1 MAQSHTTAAAPARDA
16 RHLLLVGLMFVGFIS
31 LGLPDGLL
39 GVAWPSMAASRG
51 VSLDALG
58 MLLAAASAG
67 FIAASVFSGRL
78 IARLG
83 VGGLLAA
90 ASLTTALSLLGFAL
104 APTWWMLL
112 PMAMLLGAGGGCID
126 GGLNNYAA
134 ATTSPRVLT
143 WLHGFYGVGATAG
156 PLLMTALLT
165 GGQPWQNGY
174 LAVGLGQLALA
185 LCFALTRGRWAAH
198 APAEAHAVRS
208 AVGLRATLALPA
220 VWLSALLFVLYTG
233 LEVSAGQW
241 AYTLFTVGRGVD
253 PALAGQWVALY
264 WGGLTAG
271 RFVAGAVARRLT
283 PRALLWIGSIGAAV
297 GAAMLGLLA
306 APWASAMGMVLM
318 GFALAPI
325 FPALIGT
332 TAERVGGAH
341 AANAIGLQV
350 ASANIGAAGIPWL
363 IGLVAAG
370 AGIPAI
376 GPAVVVVAAVYM
388 ALFVAAMARRPRGA

>member
-1 MAQSHTTAAAPARDA
+1 MAQPSAAPAVSA
-16 RHLLLVGLMFVGFIS
+16 RPAPPRLLIALMFIGFIS

-39 GVAWPSMAASRG
+39 GVAWPSLAASRG
-51 VSLDALG
+51 VSLSALG
-58 MLLAAASAG
+58 YLLAAASLG

-104 APTWWMLL
+104 APSWWLLL
-112 PMAMLLGAGGGCID
+112 PMATLLGAGGGCID

-156 PLLMTALLT
+156 PLLMTAVLA
-165 GGQPWQNGY
+165 GGQPWQLGY
-174 LAVGLGQLALA
+174 LIVGSAQLGLALA
-185 LCFALTRGRWAAH
+185 FGLSRGRWRNH
-198 APAEAHAVRS
+198 APSERHAVRS
-208 AVGLRATLALPA
+208 AVGLRSTLALPA

-253 PALAGQWVALY
+253 PITAGQWVALY
-264 WGGLTAG
+264 WGGLTVG
-271 RFVAGAVARRLT
+271 RFVAGAMAVRLS
-283 PRALLWIGSIGAAV
+283 PRTLLWLGSLGAMAGAA
-297 GAAMLGLLA
+297 LIGLLA
-306 APWASAMGMVLM
+306 APWASVAGMALM
-318 GFALAPI
+318 GAALAPI

-332 TAERVGGAH
+332 TAERVGAPH
-341 AANAIGLQV
+341 AANAIGIQV
-350 ASANIGAAGIPWL
+350 AAANVGAAGVPWAV
-363 IGLVAAG
+363 GLVAAG
-370 AGIPAI
+370 VGVAAI
-376 GPAVVVVAAVYM
+376 GPTIVVVALIYL
-388 ALFVAAMARRPRGA
+388 ALFVVAVRPRA